1 MNIDTRY
8 HGNIEVEKEDI
19 LSFGQGLPG
28 FQEEKEFVLLPLP
41 ENKWFYIL
49 QSLTTPELG
58 FVVTDPFIFFK
69 EYEFK
74 LDASTKESL
83 NEPEEKD
90 IKVFSILSI
99 KEPLHESTANLQA
112 PIVINLSNNKAKQL
126 ILNDTAYKTKHL
138 IFAQPEH
145 AGKKG

>member
-8 HGNIEVEKEDI
+8 HGTIEVEKEDI

-41 ENKWFYIL
+41 ENEWFYIL
-49 QSLTTPELG
+49 QSVKTPELG
-58 FVVTDPFIFFK
+58 FVVADPFIFFK
-69 EYEFK
+69 GYEFN
-74 LDASTKESL
+74 LDTSSKEAL
-83 NEPEEKD
+83 EEPGEKEV
-90 IKVFSILSI
+90 KVLSILTI
-99 KEPLHESTANLQA
+99 KEPLHVSTANLQA
-112 PIVINLSNNKAKQL
+112 PIVINVSTNKAKQL

-145 AGKKG
+145 AGQKG